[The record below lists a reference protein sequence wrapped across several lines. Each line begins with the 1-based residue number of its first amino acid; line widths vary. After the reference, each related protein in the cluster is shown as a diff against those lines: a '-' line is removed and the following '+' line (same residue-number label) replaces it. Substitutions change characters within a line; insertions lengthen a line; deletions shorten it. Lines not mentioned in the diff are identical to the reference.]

1 MSVVYRGER
10 VEGGFTQRAAIK
22 LIAVPG
28 VMTAGLARQIQ
39 QRFEAE
45 RQIIARLEHPDIC
58 KLLDGGVTEDGVPY
72 LVLEYVEGTD
82 LLTYARQRPVEERI
96 KLLARVARTVHYA
109 HQRLVVHR
117 DLKPSNI
124 FVTAEGHPK
133 LLDFGI
139 AKTLDPAEW
148 GLPGDR
154 TATVLRAATPGYAS
168 PEQLRGEALTT
179 ATDIYSLGVLARQ
192 LFQDAAD
199 EDLTAIATRATRD
212 EPGERYSS
220 AAALAADLERHLQG
234 LPLEARQG
242 NLRYVAMKF
251 VRRHKVGVV
260 AAGVA
265 VLFGM
270 GFTAVTLVQKRQ
282 IERERARAASVA
294 AFLQGLFQASDPEV
308 NQGNIPSTR
317 DMLDQGAEQIRSSV
331 PDDETR
337 LALMETM
344 AGAYT
349 GLGLYEKA
357 NGLYGDLVKRFEAL
371 DGGRSARLAAA
382 YGGLSYG
389 MAHLGKHDQ
398 AGEWGAK
405 AVATARRLRPADAGV
420 EAVALERHCLA
431 YHQAAKFG
439 DAVGLCKE
447 AAEKA
452 RESGLSRLEQ
462 ARILRNYGRA
472 LKDTS
477 EFAAAEKNYKEALDL
492 ARKGGGERSPT
503 VAVTLDEMGGLYFRQ
518 GRFELAT
525 ESFQKAIDLQK
536 ILYPDG
542 HLSTARTLNNLANTR
557 ATMRRYEEAEGI
569 YKQAHVLYRKFL
581 GEESGEL
588 ATSLSNMAVTQQESG
603 RLEEAAG
610 TLRRVMDMHARTT
623 GREKRPYLNSALKYA
638 NLRTEQGEAR
648 EAVRVAREVVAGMDG
663 LKPVPKLESG
673 FARVV
678 LAASLIESDRAVEA
692 LEPARAGHEI
702 LSGVLQPT
710 HWMRHYA
717 DIALGASLAA
727 SGRREEGRALLQ
739 PVMELHSKNKGPR
752 GWRAGWVKKLWD
764 RYVGRG

>member
-1 MSVVYRGER
+1 MTQGRWERAAEIFAELAELGRDERAAAWARYEDLEEDVRAEVESLLQAHEASEGYLEEGLLGQRRPAAGTQIGAWRLAEEVGQGGMSVVYRGER

-124 FVTAEGHPK
+124 LVTAEGHPK

-199 EDLTAIATRATRD
+199 EDLTAIAARATRD

-260 AAGVA
+260 AASVA

-294 AFLQGLFQASDPEV
+294 AFLQGLFRRR
-308 NQGNIPSTR
+308 TR
-317 DMLDQGAEQIRSSV
+317 R
-331 PDDETR
+331 
-337 LALMETM
+337 
-344 AGAYT
+344 
-349 GLGLYEKA
+349 
-357 NGLYGDLVKRFEAL
+357 
-371 DGGRSARLAAA
+371 
-382 YGGLSYG
+382 
-389 MAHLGKHDQ
+389 
-398 AGEWGAK
+398 
-405 AVATARRLRPADAGV
+405 
-420 EAVALERHCLA
+420 
-431 YHQAAKFG
+431 
-439 DAVGLCKE
+439 
-447 AAEKA
+447 
-452 RESGLSRLEQ
+452 
-462 ARILRNYGRA
+462 
-472 LKDTS
+472 
-477 EFAAAEKNYKEALDL
+477 
-492 ARKGGGERSPT
+492 
-503 VAVTLDEMGGLYFRQ
+503 
-518 GRFELAT
+518 
-525 ESFQKAIDLQK
+525 
-536 ILYPDG
+536 
-542 HLSTARTLNNLANTR
+542 
-557 ATMRRYEEAEGI
+557 
-569 YKQAHVLYRKFL
+569 
-581 GEESGEL
+581 
-588 ATSLSNMAVTQQESG
+588 
-603 RLEEAAG
+603 
-610 TLRRVMDMHARTT
+610 
-623 GREKRPYLNSALKYA
+623 
-638 NLRTEQGEAR
+638 
-648 EAVRVAREVVAGMDG
+648 
-663 LKPVPKLESG
+663 
-673 FARVV
+673 
-678 LAASLIESDRAVEA
+678 
-692 LEPARAGHEI
+692 
-702 LSGVLQPT
+702 
-710 HWMRHYA
+710 
-717 DIALGASLAA
+717 
-727 SGRREEGRALLQ
+727 
-739 PVMELHSKNKGPR
+739 
-752 GWRAGWVKKLWD
+752 
-764 RYVGRG
+764 